1 MLTCFTCTQNVI
13 PFWIVVLF
21 NNHFQDYKA
30 ILFPQAVCYAH
41 YEVIHAKHLIW
52 SHVNQTITCTFTH
65 PFRRRPIDTWCRY
78 NNVLMASCTAF
89 VINRIKI
96 HVEKSSVWNTGRE
109 RRWFDTFS
117 ICASCLLY
125 SPYARCLYRFCGA
138 SLQAALGVS
147 LRLITMSSKAAEGK
161 SLLC

>member
-1 MLTCFTCTQNVI
+1 MLMLTCFTCTQNVI

-52 SHVNQTITCTFTH
+52 SHVN

-78 NNVLMASCTAF
+78 NPVLMAF
-89 VINRIKI
+89 VINWIKI